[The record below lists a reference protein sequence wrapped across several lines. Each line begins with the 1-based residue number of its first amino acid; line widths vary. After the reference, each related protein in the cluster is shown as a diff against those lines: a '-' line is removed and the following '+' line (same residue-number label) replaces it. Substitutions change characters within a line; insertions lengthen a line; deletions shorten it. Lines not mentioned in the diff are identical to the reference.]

1 MFFSTRLTR
10 INVFGSLLHPENS
23 QQGLSTWLWW
33 LKNLCS
39 CVGRTSSP
47 LCGGLLLVCYS
58 RESVFDRLSEKE
70 SHQLRKLLRYVCRVG
85 QGVDKSSFFFL
96 SIVRWF
102 RFFRAFSFIG
112 VAWGGG
118 TISRFQ
124 SWQSCGGEGLSSGV
138 V

>member
-10 INVFGSLLHPENS
+10 INVFGSLLHPKNS
-23 QQGLSTWLWW
+23 QQGLSTWL
-33 LKNLCS
+33 KNLSS

-85 QGVDKSSFFFL
+85 QGVDKSSFFFFL

-102 RFFRAFSFIG
+102 RFSRAFSFIG
-112 VAWGGG
+112 VAWSGG

-124 SWQSCGGEGLSSGV
+124 SWQSGGGEGLSSGV
-138 V
+138 L